1 MYVEGPPSFSSSQI
15 NFLQVH
21 CHGYYYNTLKPCI
34 DAWERFDREEYA
46 ATCIVLQILHRD
58 GEQKDDPD
66 NDLKLLGWLHDFWV
80 RWKGS
85 KIGVS
90 SHYFRERMSSFASFV
105 ADRFAVM
112 GNPEDAILITKQT
125 MELHEIVPAENVAAS
140 ARWNFLA
147 TMRYELA
154 GYYIVAERVGDA
166 INELQTLRSE
176 LWARLAG
183 DNSLLPDA
191 LEDFRT
197 IADIMLWFQ
206 NDWCKGDLAK
216 YKKDF
221 QAEFVN
227 ADGDQ
232 RAAEAML
239 QDAGLLEAERTP
251 LEDVDVR
258 QMAEVFTQ
266 RQHGKVMMWDLP
278 WQSPP
283 VSLLLNS
290 SEEQSRWKWLRS
302 KYRLQFRVQHHVD
315 RLYETFR
322 EEDDQD
328 E

>member
-1 MYVEGPPSFSSSQI
+1 MYVEGPPSSSSRQI
-15 NFLQVH
+15 DFLQVH
-21 CHGYYYNTLKPCI
+21 CRDYYYNTLKPCI
-34 DAWERFDREEYA
+34 DAWERLDREEYT
-46 ATCIVLQILHRD
+46 ATCIVLQILHRE
-58 GEQKDDPD
+58 GERIYDPV
-66 NDLKLLGWLHDFWV
+66 NDPKLLDRVHDFWFS
-80 RWKGS
+80 WKDS
-85 KIGVS
+85 KIGMS

-112 GNPEDAILITKQT
+112 GNPEDAILVTKQS
-125 MELHEIVPAENVAAS
+125 MELQDIVPHENVAAS
-140 ARWNFLA
+140 VRWNLLVS
-147 TMRYELA
+147 TRYELA

-239 QDAGLLEAERTP
+239 QDAGLLEAERTL
-251 LEDVDVR
+251 LEDVSVR

-266 RQHGKVMMWDLP
+266 RQHGTVIMWDLP

-302 KYRLQFRVQHHVD
+302 KYRLQFRIQHYID
-315 RLYETFR
+315 RLYEIFR

-328 E
+328 D